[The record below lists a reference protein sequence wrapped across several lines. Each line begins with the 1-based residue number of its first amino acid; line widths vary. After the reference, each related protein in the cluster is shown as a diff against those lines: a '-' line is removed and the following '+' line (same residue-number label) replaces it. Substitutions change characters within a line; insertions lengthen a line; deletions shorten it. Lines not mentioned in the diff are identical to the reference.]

1 MIVEDINEIEK
12 MCEEFN
18 INESTVKSGV
28 LGNSKFSY
36 NFVDDGSCDA
46 DADYDDTGY
55 YLDI

>member
-12 MCEEFN
+12 MCEEFKV
-18 INESTVKSGV
+18 NEVKSEVVG
-28 LGNSKFSY
+28 SSFFSY
-36 NFVDDGSCDA
+36 TFVDDGSCDA